1 MSENNFYARM
11 TLFTE
16 NNGLFIDIEKFHQIF
31 TILRKKINM
40 VAFLPRIENFFL
52 QNLSVST
59 IVNKFEVDL

>member
-31 TILRKKINM
+31 INLRNFINM
-40 VAFLPRIENFFL
+40 VAFLPRT
-52 QNLSVST
+52 S
-59 IVNKFEVDL
+59 

>member
-1 MSENNFYARM
+1 M

-40 VAFLPRIENFFL
+40 VAFLPRMDFL
-52 QNLSVST
+52 SITNYALIVLSFSKRKDV
-59 IVNKFEVDL
+59 